1 MTESRVIPAFV
12 LVAFHQQRLQPAQAM
27 KATRERK
34 QKKTACVFHV
44 AELYSDAVWIYK
56 FAALMQRDG
65 PPHA

>member
-27 KATRERK
+27 KATRGKKKKK
-34 QKKTACVFHV
+34 QHVCSHV
-44 AELYSDAVWIYK
+44 AERYSDAVWIYK